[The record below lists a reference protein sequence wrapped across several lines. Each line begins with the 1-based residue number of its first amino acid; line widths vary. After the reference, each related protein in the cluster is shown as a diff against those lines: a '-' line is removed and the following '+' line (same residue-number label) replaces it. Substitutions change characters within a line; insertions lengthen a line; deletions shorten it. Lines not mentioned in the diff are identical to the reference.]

1 MENLVQ
7 SWKARLNASNLD
19 ESRKL
24 EFKTVISQFL
34 SDWDHLA
41 NSDQGPTRVQASQSL
56 RQLREKRSSAEKI
69 QSWRDAFDWYF
80 DADQSAAKE
89 EKSRLKAFAQGFQ
102 KRAMPLPNVAGPGS
116 APILNRVAYDRA
128 ANAQN
133 LRERTRKSYWN
144 WLRRYDQFCRK
155 AQIDLDLA
163 SSVEA
168 FLDHLRDEEKLAP
181 MSRTQALNALKFLY
195 RHVFSK
201 PFEAKV
207 KPARKSERTPVVLS
221 RKELELLFE
230 AMEPDL
236 QLMCRV
242 MYGAGLKL
250 TELLELRVRDID
262 LEEKRLVVPDS
273 RGEAKRTAPLPN
285 AVQSELKTHLET
297 VLQRYESDRHHGA
310 PGAMVSEAIL
320 LRHPEAD
327 SAWDWQWVFPS
338 RNWTRD
344 SETNQRRRHHWNA
357 FTFQRSVKRAG
368 EKAGLTKKVT
378 PHVFRHSFATH
389 LLQSGTDPKAVQKLM
404 GHRTLETTLS
414 YLHAIRNEQEVI
426 RSPLDY

>member
-1 MENLVQ
+1 MDNLVD
-7 SWKARLNASNLD
+7 SWKARLDASGLNQSQKSD
-19 ESRKL
+19 YQA
-24 EFKTVISQFL
+24 VISQFL
-34 SDWDHLA
+34 KDWDHLA
-41 NSDQGPTRVQASQSL
+41 NSESGPTRVQASESL
-56 RQLREKRSSAEKI
+56 RKLREQRTSADKI
-69 QSWRDAFDWYF
+69 QTWRDAFDWYF
-80 DADQSAAKE
+80 DAGQAAEKE
-89 EKSRLKAFAQGFQ
+89 EKTRLKAFAQGFQ
-102 KRAMPLPNVAGPGS
+102 LRAMPLPSVVGPGA
-116 APILNRVAYDRA
+116 APMLSRVAYDRA
-128 ANAQN
+128 ASGQG

-144 WLRRYDQFCRK
+144 WLRRYDQFCRQ
-155 AQIDLDLA
+155 AQVDLDLA

-168 FLDHLRDEEKLAP
+168 FLDHLRDVEKLAP

-195 RHVFSK
+195 RHVFTK
-201 PFEAKV
+201 PFDAKV

-221 RKELELLFE
+221 RKELGQLFD
-230 AMEPDL
+230 AMEADL

-262 LEEKRLVVPDS
+262 LEEKKLIVPDS
-273 RGEAKRTAPLPN
+273 RGDAKRTAPLPN
-285 AVQSELKTHLET
+285 AVQSDLKKHLET

-320 LRHPEAD
+320 HRHPNAD
-327 SAWDWQWVFPS
+327 STWDWQWVFPS
-338 RNWTRD
+338 RNWTKD

-414 YLHAIRNEQEVI
+414 YLHAIRNEQDVI
-426 RSPLDY
+426 RSPLDF